1 MVLGIGTA
9 LGSAGYLG
17 LRALSNP
24 AARRLLMI
32 GGKKVLQKTIQKGGA
47 LATKKVLPAL
57 KTSVKRGYKV
67 PSVKENLGNVS
78 SKARNLLKLEPIR
91 KPMKFTRTGKYSK
104 KAYKR
109 LSDAGKLKRNIEMKR
124 FKGWPLARNL
134 ARLQAQGMIIEGV
147 AKKGIGTY
155 KSLRG
160 TDAKGLKIKELKEQ
174 RQQALEAQQLL
185 ESLDKKEKLQAEQ
198 FLATKQKERALEGL
212 PKDNTIQDVRE
223 AVETQIT
230 QREIP
235 TTGVPTIEDDGG
247 RAEWLAKTANSPAA
261 QAGFTDDERW
271 ALQQKHRAW
280 KKGRKKKR
288 KQPWL
293 ISK

>member
-1 MVLGIGTA
+1 MAIGIATA

-32 GGKKVLQKTIQKGGA
+32 GGKKLLKKGVEKGSTFA
-47 LATKKVLPAL
+47 AQKVLPAL
-57 KTSVKRGYKV
+57 RTSAKRGYKV
-67 PSVKENLGNVS
+67 PSVKENLGNIGG
-78 SKARNLLKLEPIR
+78 KINRNLIKLEPIR

-124 FKGWPLARNL
+124 VKGWPLARNL
-134 ARLQAQGMIIEGV
+134 ARLQAQGMVIEGV

-160 TDAKGLKIKELKEQ
+160 TDAKGLKIKELKAQ
-174 RQQALEAQQLL
+174 RQQAVEAQALI

-198 FLATKQKERALEGL
+198 FLATKQKERELEGL
-212 PKDNTIQDVRE
+212 PAENTIQDVRE
-223 AVETQIT
+223 AVSTQVE
-230 QREIP
+230 QRVIPEAGIP
-235 TTGVPTIEDDGG
+235 TVEDDGG
-247 RAEWLAKTANSPAA
+247 RAEWLAKSANSPAA
-261 QAGFTDDERW
+261 KAGFSDDERW

-288 KQPWL
+288 K
-293 ISK
+293 